1 VVSTAGDQMATSHQR
16 AQRRA
21 DASGASLIS
30 VSASSGAE
38 GAVVFNTVIN
48 DDSTRRRAEDLDA
61 EARLLRPPGHPGGAG
76 PGYYVDLF
84 RGMAAKSSAG
94 LTHAHRPYNPTPGP
108 DRAPGPRR
116 YW

>member
-76 PGYYVDLF
+76 PGPWLL
-84 RGMAAKSSAG
+84 R
-94 LTHAHRPYNPTPGP
+94 RPIPGHGGKVIGRANPCPP
-108 DRAPGPRR
+108 SI
-116 YW
+116 